1 MNNIKWFWFAIGYEC
16 CFAYVIALIV
26 NQFGNLFTGNMNGV
40 GSVIGLIV
48 AIILIA
54 VMVYGVVR
62 PYKNK
67 EGSRLSK

>member
-1 MNNIKWFWFAIGYEC
+1 
-16 CFAYVIALIV
+16 
-26 NQFGNLFTGNMNGV
+26 MNGV

-48 AIILIA
+48 AIILVA